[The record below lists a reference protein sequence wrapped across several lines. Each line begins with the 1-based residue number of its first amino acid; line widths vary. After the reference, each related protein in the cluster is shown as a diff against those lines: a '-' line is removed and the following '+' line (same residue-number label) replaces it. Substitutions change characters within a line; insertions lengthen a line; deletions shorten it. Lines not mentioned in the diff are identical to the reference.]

1 MKKLTI
7 LFSLLTT
14 LNIEAQTSFSE
25 INNSHEWAWLG
36 VDFSNTKLLGSE
48 GFNDPVQIIN
58 YYLPNI
64 NLLVFNEADKYN
76 VEKAFRISNYHPYS
90 YYFDKTNRRTST
102 ENLFADR
109 DYILEESEVIDIIN
123 TYKFD
128 KIKQDLALAFIVES
142 LDKTLAKET
151 IWVTVINT
159 KTKDILLLERM
170 IEKPGGFGFRNYWA
184 SPIDRVIKKIKK
196 KKYKIW
202 KRTY

>member
-1 MKKLTI
+1 MKKILLITLIFIITNSLT
-7 LFSLLTT
+7 
-14 LNIEAQTSFSE
+14 AQTSFSD
-25 INNSHEWAWLG
+25 INSEHKWAWLG
-36 VDFSNTKLLGSE
+36 LDFSNTKLLGRE
-48 GFNDPVQIIN
+48 GFNDPEQIIN

-76 VEKAFRISNYHPYS
+76 VEKAFRIYNYHPYS

-109 DYILEESEVIDIIN
+109 DYLLEESEVIDIIN

-142 LDKTLAKET
+142 LDKSLAKET
-151 IWVTVINT
+151 MWVTVINT

-170 IEKPGGFGFRNYWA
+170 IEEPGGFGFRNYWA
-184 SPIDRVIKKIKK
+184 SPIARVIKKIKK
-196 KKYKIW
+196 KKYKQW
-202 KRTY
+202 KKM

>member
-7 LFSLLTT
+7 LFLVLTT
-14 LNIEAQTSFSE
+14 LNLEAQTSFSE

-48 GFNDPVQIIN
+48 GFNDPEQIIN

-76 VEKAFRISNYHPYS
+76 VEKAFRIYNYHPYS

-109 DYILEESEVIDIIN
+109 DYLLEESEVIDIIN

-142 LDKTLAKET
+142 LDKSLAKET

-170 IEKPGGFGFRNYWA
+170 IEEPGGFGFRNYWA
-184 SPIDRVIKKIKK
+184 SPIARVIKKIKK

>member
-7 LFSLLTT
+7 LFLALTT
-14 LNIEAQTSFSE
+14 LNLEAQTSFSE

-48 GFNDPVQIIN
+48 GFNDPEQIIN

-76 VEKAFRISNYHPYS
+76 VEKAFRIYNYHPYS

-109 DYILEESEVIDIIN
+109 DYLLEESEVIDIIN

-142 LDKTLAKET
+142 LDKSLAKET

-170 IEKPGGFGFRNYWA
+170 IEEPGGFGFRNYWA
-184 SPIDRVIKKIKK
+184 SPIARVIKKIKK